1 MRLQFV
7 FCLAFFAQFVLV
19 SPSTYDRRYT
29 TSPLGTPPLTY
40 NRRYTTSPPGTPP
53 LTYDHRYTTSPPET
67 PLPCVPP
74 PFQIDVYNVTSTVS
88 RRFACTRVYS
98 EILNT
103 ASSSQEMCFSLQLPK
118 EAFMSGL
125 CLEVGG
131 RKYSGVV
138 REKEA
143 ARQTHEQN
151 VRTGVTSGL
160 VESRFVCSE

>member
-1 MRLQFV
+1 MQLRFLLSLVCITQLV
-7 FCLAFFAQFVLV
+7 APFANG
-19 SPSTYDRRYT
+19 YR
-29 TSPLGTPPLTY
+29 
-40 NRRYTTSPPGTPP
+40 
-53 LTYDHRYTTSPPET
+53 
-67 PLPCVPP
+67 LPCVSPP
-74 PFQIDVYNVTSTVS
+74 YAIDVYNVTSTVK

-98 EILNT
+98 EIVNT
-103 ASSSQEMCFSLQLPK
+103 ANSSQEMCFSVQLPE

-143 ARQTHEQN
+143 ARLKHEEN

-160 VESRFVCSE
+160 VESRFVLLLAHLRIVCRIRFLFR